1 MATVDETLANLP
13 LRDALQAGIQSL
25 SAGET
30 IRFTKYVKRIL
41 PVDGYIFWL
50 AGESIEIAGSFHYSV
65 GRTQREDETVSIN
78 RVIFTTTD
86 DISEFNVVDPQTLWI
101 ATYDNIRF
109 AFARRGNRYTQAG
122 LNHYEGEAVYSALAS
137 QLVEN
142 LYTLLASEPI
152 VSNSLP
158 AWLTIQTYSPFWLG
172 PQNPNI
178 ILYPSYLVPANIA
191 PPYGVVHIEP
201 GRTNAIQAAP
211 RLTINGSHYQLATDH
226 VRVTLYGYN
235 NAQAQDWIDTVNQF
249 SVDTDA
255 LGIMSMPIMRDEKRG
270 QMELQAIAMKK
281 TIEFDVSYYQTRIN
295 DIARQLVESCVVQ
308 YEILP
313 YPTAA

>member
-13 LRDALQAGIQSL
+13 IRDALQAGIQSL

-30 IRFTKYVKRIL
+30 VRFTKYVKRVL
-41 PVDGYIFWL
+41 PIDGYVFWL

-65 GRTQREDETVSIN
+65 GRTQNEDETVSVN
-78 RVIFTTTD
+78 KVVFTTTD
-86 DISEFNVVDPQTLWI
+86 EISEFNAVDPQTLWI
-101 ATYDNIRF
+101 ATFDGIRF

-122 LNHYEGEAVYSALAS
+122 VNHYEGDAVYSALAS
-137 QLVEN
+137 QLVQN
-142 LYTLLASEPI
+142 LYTLSAAEPI

-158 AWLTIQTYSPFWLG
+158 AWLTIQTYSPQWLV
-172 PQNPNI
+172 PYNPGI
-178 ILYPSYLVPANIA
+178 ILYPSYLVPANIT

-211 RLTINGSHYQLATDH
+211 RLTVNASHYQLATDH
-226 VRVTLYGYN
+226 IRVTLYGYT
-235 NAQAQDWIDTVNQF
+235 NAQAQDWIDTVNQY
-249 SVDTDA
+249 SLDTDA
-255 LGIMSMPIMRDEKRG
+255 FGIMNMPIMRDEKRG

-281 TIEFDVSYYQTRIN
+281 TIEIDVSYYQARIN
-295 DIARQLVESCVVQ
+295 DIARQLIESCIVQ
-308 YEILP
+308 YTVSP